1 MTNSTPNNINR
12 RTMLRSTG
20 IIAASG
26 AVLAACGSS
35 SASKTITRVG
45 ETPEITKLGDATV
58 TDVVLLRTAMSVE
71 TMARIILTDTT
82 FASLAE
88 KTSAPVVAGFA
99 RAHTAHLTNLRS
111 LISARGGEAY
121 EEPNEKLMASYGTQ
135 ALGLVADGKN
145 SDDVLP
151 LTLAIETLVAS
162 MYQYFIS
169 LTSEPALRASMI
181 RMGVQSSRAAAVTAQ
196 LINPGIGAFAPGVD
210 KDGVATVATLP
221 SAFGALNAVQVQ
233 LGPVNPETGS
243 RTTVS
248 MDTPSLN
255 SFIY

>member
-35 SASKTITRVG
+35 SASKTIARVG
-45 ETPEITKLGDATV
+45 ETPEITKLGEATV

-71 TMARIILTDTT
+71 TMAKTILTDTAVT
-82 FASLAE
+82 SL
-88 KTSAPVVAGFA
+88 VANGVGIVSGFA
-99 RAHTAHLTNLRS
+99 NAHTSHLANLRS

-135 ALGLVADGKN
+135 ALGLVAEGK
-145 SDDVLP
+145 SADDVSSLM
-151 LTLAIETLVAS
+151 LATETLVAS
-162 MYQYFIS
+162 MYQYFVS
-169 LTSEPALRASMI
+169 LTAEPALRASMI
-181 RMGVQSSRAAAVTAQ
+181 RMGAQASRAAAVAAQ

-221 SAFGALNAVQVQ
+221 SAFGALSAVQVQ

-243 RTTVS
+243 RATVS